1 MDRSR
6 VAASLVLLA
15 TPVLGVGLVPAPALA
30 ASPNPAAS
38 CVAQL
43 NQAATPHGLFRAP
56 PGTVGRY
63 TSGLATSGP
72 GLQGAGTSAAA
83 QQHGVFW
90 DCVPAG

>member
-15 TPVLGVGLVPAPALA
+15 TPILGVGLAAAPALA

-43 NQAATPHGLFRAP
+43 NQAATPHGLFQAP
-56 PGTVGRY
+56 PGSVGRY
-63 TSGLATSGP
+63 TSGLATSAP
-72 GLQGAGTSAAA
+72 GLQGSGTSSAA